1 MDCRQLKEIVVVPAL
16 TALGLNTPS
25 AVNLLLGT
33 AAVESQMGKYI
44 KQIKGPALG
53 IYQMEPRTYLDI
65 WLRLIDPKIALKAK
79 IKLLLGYEG
88 KPPAERLS
96 SDLMLATIMT
106 RLYYFSIP
114 QSLPDK
120 DDIMGLGTYWK
131 DHYNTHLGAGS
142 VQEFTD
148 AYYRYVKKG
157 V

>member
-1 MDCRQLKEIVVVPAL
+1 MDCRQLKEIVIVPAL

-65 WLRLIDPKIALKAK
+65 WLRLIQPKVALKAK

-106 RLYYFSIP
+106 RLHYFAVP
-114 QSLPDK
+114 QTLPDK

-131 DHYNTHLGAGS
+131 DHYNTHLGKGS

-148 AYYRYVKKG
+148 AYYRHVKQS